1 MAPPLRSLVLILSPK
16 RPLIRGTD
24 VPASSRPSVP
34 EKVGVVSE
42 RHTLNTPDRDAVQ
55 RRTRWVPRGWPGGLG
70 RRSHQQRLP
79 PGASLGLP
87 DLLELSLVEPGV
99 AEAVL
104 LLLTEDLQLQEQL
117 LLLEQPG
124 VGGIHGRRGLL
135 GLLVRGDVLVI
146 FELLH
151 LWLGFLGLFV
161 AVLTVAQGL
170 GLQSGWRNGMCF
182 R

>member
-1 MAPPLRSLVLILSPK
+1 MYLLPPGLPSLKKWAWFLN
-16 RPLIRGTD
+16 
-24 VPASSRPSVP
+24 
-34 EKVGVVSE
+34 
-42 RHTLNTPDRDAVQ
+42 RHTLNTPDQDAVQ
-55 RRTRWVPRGWPGGLG
+55 RRTRWVPRGWPGGGLSQ
-70 RRSHQQRLP
+70 RSHQQRLP

-151 LWLGFLGLFV
+151 LWLGVLGLFV